1 MPYWW
6 HNPGTMGWAGGIGML
21 VLMVL
26 ILAAVVSLAVVLA
39 RRGPQPPGPS
49 DNARRILDERF
60 ARGEIDPEEYHRR
73 RDALD
78 RAS

>member
-1 MPYWW
+1 MPYW
-6 HNPGTMGWAGGIGML
+6 HHPGTMGWAGGIGML

-39 RRGPQPPGPS
+39 RRRPQPPRPA
-49 DNARRILDERF
+49 DTARRILDERF
-60 ARGEIDPEEYHRR
+60 ARGEIDQKEYDRR

>member
-1 MPYWW
+1 MPYW
-6 HNPGTMGWAGGIGML
+6 HYPGTMGWAGGLGML

-39 RRGPQPPGPS
+39 RRGPQPPNPAGT
-49 DNARRILDERF
+49 ARRILGERF
-60 ARGEIDPEEYHRR
+60 ARGDIDQEEYHRR

-78 RAS
+78 RTS